1 MLNKWKALS
10 DYSVFLLIVIS
21 LFYYVLMMVMGLSN
35 VDFALFEFLIY
46 LVYQVIYVG
55 VIALLIANVFL
66 TGLLLKTDEA
76 LALKVLSRTLLLVGI
91 SMMLLI
97 AVAIVF

>member
-76 LALKVLSRTLLLVGI
+76 
-91 SMMLLI
+91 
-97 AVAIVF
+97 